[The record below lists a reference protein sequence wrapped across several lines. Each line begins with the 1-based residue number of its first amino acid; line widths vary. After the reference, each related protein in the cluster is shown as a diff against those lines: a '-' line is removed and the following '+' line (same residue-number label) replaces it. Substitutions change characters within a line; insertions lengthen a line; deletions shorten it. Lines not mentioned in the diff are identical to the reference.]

1 MYVRTIDPDVAH
13 LRGKVAGY
21 ARVGD
26 LEAAEGARQE
36 LAQARILAAARKVA
50 AQLPELS
57 PERLAEVRAL
67 LGGA

>member
-1 MYVRTIDPDVAH
+1 MYVRTVDPDVAH

-26 LEAAEGARQE
+26 TENAERCRQD
-36 LAQARILAAARKVA
+36 LAEARIVAAARKVA

-57 PERLAEVRAL
+57 PARLAEVRAL
-67 LGGA
+67 LGGS